1 MSGLYKSAKPF
12 APKPKSPKRKRVKES
27 VAEQNIALLRQKFN
41 LNKPNIADEF
51 LDIETRDKKLL
62 QRAIELAD
70 LHPFEILMRL
80 AATELH
86 LETTLFLY
94 DETYKQKQ
102 FLEAAY
108 IKSGEK
114 RLIDAAN
121 RAAGKARVQN
131 KYLHIKEIAQH
142 ILQNMQRKDFRMF
155 CRKIRVNFKSSEISD
170 RTLSNYF
177 KDITGLSSTK

>member
-1 MSGLYKSAKPF
+1 MSRQYKDGKPF
-12 APKPKSPKRKRVKES
+12 APKPKNPKPKKVEEA

-41 LNKPNIADEF
+41 LITPNVADEF
-51 LDIETRDKKLL
+51 LDLETRDKKIL

-70 LHPFEILMRL
+70 LHPFKMLMRL

-121 RAAGKARVQN
+121 RTAGKARVQN
-131 KYLHIKEIAQH
+131 KYSHIKEIAQH
-142 ILQNMQRKDFRMF
+142 ILQNMQRKDFRIF